1 MSRAGKSSR
10 SFGFS
15 LLELV
20 VVMAILSVCV
30 ALVAPGLNPERFT
43 DSMKTGIRRF
53 SAMLA
58 QARNEG
64 MVSGERQTILVDYS
78 RQGRGERVC
87 YRLLSDNDEKS
98 ASSETGFAERET
110 DSASE
115 CFPSGVRVDRIR
127 TRQNDEEKGQA
138 RFAVLPSG
146 LIQPGLILLRDGER
160 KRTLRI
166 RPHRVYPEILKGHPE
181 EELRKQSS
189 EVGSMSSE

>member
-1 MSRAGKSSR
+1 MV
-10 SFGFS
+10 
-15 LLELV
+15 L
-20 VVMAILSVCV
+20 AILSVCV

-58 QARNEG
+58 QARNQA
-64 MVSGERQTILVDYS
+64 MVSGKRQTIHVDYS

-87 YRLLSDNDEKS
+87 YRLLSSSAEKRG
-98 ASSETGFAERET
+98 ASENGFTERGE
-110 DSASE
+110 DSAAE
-115 CFPSGVRVDRIR
+115 CFPSDIRVERIR
-127 TRQNDEEKGQA
+127 TRWNDAEKGQA

-166 RPHRVYPEILKGHPE
+166 RPHRVYPEILQGHPE
-181 EELRKQSS
+181 VEGIHSKEQER
-189 EVGSMSSE
+189 

>member
-10 SFGFS
+10 SSGFS
-15 LLELV
+15 LLELIV
-20 VVMAILSVCV
+20 VLAILSVCV

-53 SAMLA
+53 SAILA
-58 QARNEG
+58 QARNEA

-87 YRLLSDNDEKS
+87 YRLLSSSAEKHG
-98 ASSETGFAERET
+98 ASENGFAQRGE
-110 DSASE
+110 DSADG
-115 CFPSGVRVDRIR
+115 CFPSDIRVDRIR
-127 TRQNDEEKGQA
+127 TRQNAEKEGKA
-138 RFAVLPSG
+138 RFAVLPNG
-146 LIQPGLILLRDGER
+146 LIQPGLIFLREGER

-181 EELRKQSS
+181 VEGVHSKEQER
-189 EVGSMSSE
+189 